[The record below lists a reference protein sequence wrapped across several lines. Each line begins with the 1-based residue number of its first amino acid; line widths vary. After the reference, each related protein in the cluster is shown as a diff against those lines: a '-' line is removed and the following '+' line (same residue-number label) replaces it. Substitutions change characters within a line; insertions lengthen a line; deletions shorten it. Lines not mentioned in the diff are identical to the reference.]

1 MKRRRILPFG
11 AMVEHGVDNEGVRFC
26 LWAPAARSVDLVID
40 GSLESMPRADCGFF
54 ELISQRARAGTRYR
68 YRIDGEL
75 DVPDPASRFN
85 AEDVAGPSIV
95 IDAEAFDWTDAAW
108 RGRPW
113 HEAVIYELHTGTFT
127 RQGTFAAAVEQL
139 PALAALGVTAIELMP
154 VADFPGR
161 RGWGYDGVLWFAPD
175 SAYGTPD
182 DLKRLVAAAHTQGLM
197 IFLDVVYNHFGPQ
210 GNYLARY
217 APSFFTERHQTP
229 WGAAID
235 YSQREVREF
244 AIENA
249 LYWLEEFHFDGL
261 RLDAVHAIADM
272 SEQMSSPHFLQEL
285 AQRVAQGPGASRHV
299 HLVLENDDNTARYLE
314 RDFRAQWNDD
324 LHHAFHV
331 LATGEGDGYYADYAR
346 DPLTSLGRS
355 LAEGFFF
362 QGDASEFRGGATRG
376 EPSAHLSPT
385 AFVSFTQN
393 HDQIGN
399 RAFGER
405 LLALAP
411 REALQAV
418 TVVHLLAPQ
427 VPLIFMGEE
436 FGAATPF
443 LYFCDFEGGL
453 GRAVTEGRRREFAR
467 FARFADTAAANEIP
481 DPNNVQT
488 FEASRLDW
496 ASADDSAHVCWRE
509 FYRAL
514 LALRAREIVPRLP
527 ATRGGHR
534 FDVLGDGGLQVHWR
548 LGDGSVLA
556 LDAQLAP
563 RRAERRPLPG
573 RTLFELA
580 HDSTATTRAAW
591 SVRWTLDGS
600 NPQ

>member
-1 MKRRRILPFG
+1 MKRKRILPFG
-11 AMVEHGVDNEGVRFC
+11 AMVADDGVRFR
-26 LWAPAARSVDLVID
+26 LWAPAAKSIDVIID
-40 GSLESMPRADCGFF
+40 GAPEPMLRTGSGFF
-54 ELISQRARAGTRYR
+54 ELVTQRARAGTRYR

-75 DVPDPASRFN
+75 EVPDPASRFN
-85 AEDVAGPSIV
+85 ADDVAGPSV
-95 IDAEAFDWTDAAW
+95 VVDAEAFDWPDAAW

-113 HEAVIYELHTGTFT
+113 HEAVIYELHVGTFT
-127 RQGTFAAAVEQL
+127 PQGTFAAAIERL
-139 PALAALGVTAIELMP
+139 PWLAALGITAVELMP

-182 DLKRLVAAAHTQGLM
+182 DLKRLVAAAHAHGLM

-261 RLDAVHAIADM
+261 RLDAVHAIADL
-272 SEQMSSPHFLQEL
+272 SEPTSTPHFLHEL
-285 AQRVAQGPGASRHV
+285 AQRVAEGPGRHRHV
-299 HLVLENDDNTARYLE
+299 HLVLENDDNAAHYLE

-331 LATGEGDGYYADYAR
+331 LATGEGDGYYADYVR
-346 DPLTSLGRS
+346 DPLSSLGRS
-355 LAEGFFF
+355 LADGFFF

-376 EPSAHLSPT
+376 EPSAHLPST
-385 AFVSFTQN
+385 AFVSFMQN

-405 LLALAP
+405 LVVLAP
-411 REALQAV
+411 REALQAL
-418 TVVHLLAPQ
+418 TAIHLLAPQ

-436 FGAATPF
+436 FGAVTPF
-443 LYFCDFEGGL
+443 LYFCDFEGEL
-453 GRAVTEGRRREFAR
+453 GRAVTEGRRREFVR

-481 DPNNVQT
+481 DPNDAQT

-496 ASADDSAHVCWRE
+496 ASTDGIEQVRWRE
-509 FYRAL
+509 FYRDL
-514 LALRAREIVPRLP
+514 LTLRTREIAPRLP
-527 ATRGGHR
+527 AMRGGHR
-534 FDVLGDGGLQVHWR
+534 FDVLGDGGLQVRWR
-548 LGDGSVLA
+548 LGDDSVLA
-556 LDAQLAP
+556 LDAQLGA
-563 RRAERRPLPG
+563 RSAERELLSG

-580 HDSTATTRAAW
+580 HGSAATMRAAW
-591 SVRWTLDGS
+591 SVRWTLEES
-600 NPQ
+600 NAR